1 MSPPATIRSMTTTC
15 MPTDNLSRE
24 LHSFLVR
31 AGLNPTYLS
40 PQMEH
45 YMEHLLYLLPPEEED
60 AVTHYYG
67 LFGSERCSLQDIAKE
82 LGLSQ
87 EDAME
92 RIDQCIRK
100 LAVTPEWQ
108 MLKQTQKI

>member
-1 MSPPATIRSMTTTC
+1 MDTLTRS
-15 MPTDNLSRE
+15 

-31 AGLNPTYLS
+31 VGLNPMSLS

-45 YMEHLLYLLPPEEED
+45 YLEHLLYLLPPEEEE

-67 LFGSERCSLQDIAKE
+67 LFGSQRLSLQEIAAE
-82 LGLSQ
+82 LELSQ

-108 MLKQTQKI
+108 MLKRKIR

>member
-1 MSPPATIRSMTTTC
+1 

-24 LHSFLVR
+24 LHSFLVHI
-31 AGLNPTYLS
+31 GLNPMS
-40 PQMEH
+40 INPQMEH
-45 YMEHLLYLLPPEEED
+45 YLEHLLYLLPPEEEE

-67 LFGSERCSLQDIAKE
+67 LFGSERKSLQEIAKE
-82 LGLSQ
+82 LELSQ
-87 EDAME
+87 EDALA

-108 MLKQTQKI
+108 MLKQTIKK

>member
-1 MSPPATIRSMTTTC
+1 MDSLTRS
-15 MPTDNLSRE
+15 

-31 AGLNPTYLS
+31 VGLNPTSLS

-45 YMEHLLYLLPPEEED
+45 YLEHLLYLLPPDEEE

-67 LFGSERCSLQDIAKE
+67 LFGAQRLSLQEIAKE
-82 LGLSQ
+82 LESSQ

-92 RIDQCIRK
+92 RIDQCVRK

-108 MLKQTQKI
+108 MLNQILKKK

>member
-1 MSPPATIRSMTTTC
+1 MDDITRS
-15 MPTDNLSRE
+15 
-24 LHSFLVR
+24 LHTFLVR
-31 AGLNPTYLS
+31 VGLDPTGLS

-45 YMEHLLYLLPPEEED
+45 YLEHLLYLLPPEEEE

-67 LFGSERCSLQDIAKE
+67 LFGSERRSLQEIAKG

-92 RIDQCIRK
+92 RVDQGIRK

-108 MLKQTQKI
+108 MLKQLQRK

>member
-1 MSPPATIRSMTTTC
+1 MDALTRS
-15 MPTDNLSRE
+15 

-31 AGLNPTYLS
+31 VGLNPMSLS

-45 YMEHLLYLLPPEEED
+45 YVEHLLYLLPPEEEE

-67 LFGSERCSLQDIAKE
+67 LFGSERKSLQEIAAE
-82 LGLSQ
+82 LELSQ
-87 EDAME
+87 EDTME
-92 RIDQCIRK
+92 RIDQCVRK

-108 MLKQTQKI
+108 MLKRKIR

>member
-1 MSPPATIRSMTTTC
+1 MDALTRS
-15 MPTDNLSRE
+15 

-31 AGLNPTYLS
+31 VGLNPMSLS

-45 YMEHLLYLLPPEEED
+45 YLEHLLYLLPPEDEE

-67 LFGSERCSLQDIAKE
+67 LFGEAQKSLQEIAKE
-82 LGLSQ
+82 LEMSQ
-87 EDAME
+87 EDAMA
-92 RIDQCIRK
+92 RIDQCVRK

-108 MLKQTQKI
+108 MMKQTLKK

>member
-1 MSPPATIRSMTTTC
+1 MDTLTRS
-15 MPTDNLSRE
+15 

-31 AGLNPTYLS
+31 VGLNPTSLS

-45 YMEHLLYLLPPEEED
+45 YLEHLLYLLPPEEEK

-67 LFGSERCSLQDIAKE
+67 LFGVARESLQEIATE
-82 LGLSQ
+82 LELSQ

-92 RIDQCIRK
+92 RIDQCVRK

-108 MLKQTQKI
+108 MMKQIIKKK

>member
-1 MSPPATIRSMTTTC
+1 MDYLTRQ
-15 MPTDNLSRE
+15 

-31 AGLNPTYLS
+31 VGLNPTTIS

-45 YMEHLLYLLPPEEED
+45 YLEHLLYLLPPEEEK

-67 LFGSERCSLQDIAKE
+67 LFGSQRLSLQEIAAE
-82 LGLSQ
+82 LELSQ
-87 EDAME
+87 EYAME
-92 RIDQCIRK
+92 RIDQCVRK

-108 MLKQTQKI
+108 MLKRKIR

>member
-1 MSPPATIRSMTTTC
+1 MDRLTRS
-15 MPTDNLSRE
+15 

-31 AGLNPTYLS
+31 IGLNPESLS

-45 YMEHLLYLLPPEEED
+45 YLEHLLYLLPPEEEE

-67 LFGSERCSLQDIAKE
+67 LFGSERKSLQEIARE
-82 LGLSQ
+82 LEMSQ
-87 EDAME
+87 EDAMA
-92 RIDQCIRK
+92 RIDQCVRK

-108 MLKQTQKI
+108 MIKQTQEI

>member
-1 MSPPATIRSMTTTC
+1 

-24 LHSFLVR
+24 LHSYLVGI
-31 AGLNPTYLS
+31 GLNPTSVS

-45 YMEHLLYLLPPEEED
+45 YLEHLLYLLPPEEEE

-67 LFGSERCSLQDIAKE
+67 LFGCERKSLQEIAKDFK
-82 LGLSQ
+82 LSQ
-87 EDAME
+87 EDAIE

-108 MLKQTQKI
+108 MLKQTLTK

>member
-1 MSPPATIRSMTTTC
+1 MDALTRS
-15 MPTDNLSRE
+15 

-31 AGLNPTYLS
+31 VGLNPTSLS

-45 YMEHLLYLLPPEEED
+45 YLEHLLFLLPPEEEE

-67 LFGSERCSLQDIAKE
+67 LFGSERKSLQEIAKE

-92 RIDQCIRK
+92 RIDQCVRK

-108 MLKQTQKI
+108 MMKQIIKKK

>member
-1 MSPPATIRSMTTTC
+1 MDSLTRS
-15 MPTDNLSRE
+15 

-31 AGLNPTYLS
+31 VGLNPTNLS

-45 YMEHLLYLLPPEEED
+45 YLEHLLYLLPPEEEE

-67 LFGSERCSLQDIAKE
+67 LFGAQRLSLQEIAKE
-82 LGLSQ
+82 LESSQ

-92 RIDQCIRK
+92 RIDQCVRK

-108 MLKQTQKI
+108 MLNQILKKK

>member
-1 MSPPATIRSMTTTC
+1 MDRLTRQ
-15 MPTDNLSRE
+15 

-31 AGLNPTYLS
+31 VGLEPTSLS

-45 YMEHLLYLLPPEEED
+45 YLEHLLYLLLPEEEE

-67 LFGSERCSLQDIAKE
+67 LFGCERKSLQEISRE
-82 LGLSQ
+82 LEMSQ

-92 RIDQCIRK
+92 RIDQCVRK

-108 MLKQTQKI
+108 MLKQIQKI

>member
-1 MSPPATIRSMTTTC
+1 MDSLTRS
-15 MPTDNLSRE
+15 

-31 AGLNPTYLS
+31 VGLNPTSLS

-45 YMEHLLYLLPPEEED
+45 YLEHLLYLLPPEEEE

-67 LFGSERCSLQDIAKE
+67 LFGAQRFSLQEIAKE
-82 LGLSQ
+82 LESSQ

-92 RIDQCIRK
+92 RIDQCVRK

-108 MLKQTQKI
+108 MLNQILKKK

>member
-1 MSPPATIRSMTTTC
+1 MDSLTRS
-15 MPTDNLSRE
+15 

-31 AGLNPTYLS
+31 VGLNPTSLS

-45 YMEHLLYLLPPEEED
+45 YLEHLLYLLPPEEEE

-67 LFGSERCSLQDIAKE
+67 LFGAQRLSLQEIANE
-82 LGLSQ
+82 LESSQ

-92 RIDQCIRK
+92 RIDQCVRK

-108 MLKQTQKI
+108 MLNQILKKK

>member
-1 MSPPATIRSMTTTC
+1 MSI
-15 MPTDNLSRE
+15 N
-24 LHSFLVR
+24 
-31 AGLNPTYLS
+31 

-45 YMEHLLYLLPPEEED
+45 YLEHLLYLLPPEEEE

-67 LFGSERCSLQDIAKE
+67 LFGSERKSLQEIAKE
-82 LGLSQ
+82 LELSQ
-87 EDAME
+87 EDALA

-108 MLKQTQKI
+108 MLKQTIKK

>member
-1 MSPPATIRSMTTTC
+1 MDALTRS
-15 MPTDNLSRE
+15 

-31 AGLNPTYLS
+31 IGLNPMSIS
-40 PQMEH
+40 PQTEH
-45 YMEHLLYLLPPEEED
+45 YLEHLLYLLPPENEE

-67 LFGSERCSLQDIAKE
+67 LFGCERESLQDIAKE

-108 MLKQTQKI
+108 MIRQTQKKR

>member
-1 MSPPATIRSMTTTC
+1 MDVLTRS
-15 MPTDNLSRE
+15 

-31 AGLNPTYLS
+31 IGMNTESLS

-45 YMEHLLYLLPPEEED
+45 YLEHLLYLLPPEEEE

-67 LFGSERCSLQDIAKE
+67 LFGSERLSLQEIAKE
-82 LGLSQ
+82 LKLSQ

-92 RIDQCIRK
+92 RIDQCVRK
-100 LAVTPEWQ
+100 LAITPEWQ
-108 MLKQTQKI
+108 MLKQTLNKK

>member
-1 MSPPATIRSMTTTC
+1 

-31 AGLNPTYLS
+31 VGLDPMSLS

-45 YMEHLLYLLPPEEED
+45 YLEHLLYLLPPEEEE

-67 LFGSERCSLQDIAKE
+67 LFGEAQKSLQEIAKE
-82 LGLSQ
+82 LELSQ
-87 EDAME
+87 ENAMA
-92 RIDQCIRK
+92 RIDQCVRK

-108 MLKQTQKI
+108 MMKQTLKK

>member
-1 MSPPATIRSMTTTC
+1 
-15 MPTDNLSRE
+15 MPTDKLTRE

-31 AGLNPTYLS
+31 IGMQPTSIS

-45 YMEHLLYLLPPEEED
+45 YLEHLLYLLPPEEEE

-67 LFGSERCSLQDIAKE
+67 LFGSERKSLQEIAKE
-82 LGLSQ
+82 LELSQ
-87 EDAME
+87 EDALA
-92 RIDQCIRK
+92 RIDLCIRK

-108 MLKQTQKI
+108 MLKQTIKK

>member
-1 MSPPATIRSMTTTC
+1 MDSLTRS
-15 MPTDNLSRE
+15 

-31 AGLNPTYLS
+31 VGLNPTSLS

-45 YMEHLLYLLPPEEED
+45 YLEHLLYLLPPEEEK
-60 AVTHYYG
+60 AVMQYYG
-67 LFGSERCSLQDIAKE
+67 LFGAQRLSLQEIAKE
-82 LGLSQ
+82 LESSQ

-92 RIDQCIRK
+92 RIDQCVRK

-108 MLKQTQKI
+108 MLNQILKKK

>member
-1 MSPPATIRSMTTTC
+1 
-15 MPTDNLSRE
+15 MPTDKLTHE

-31 AGLNPTYLS
+31 IGMQPESIS

-45 YMEHLLYLLPPEEED
+45 YLEHLLYLLPPEDEE

-67 LFGSERCSLQDIAKE
+67 LFGAERKSLQELAKE
-82 LGLSQ
+82 QKISQ
-87 EDAME
+87 EEALE
-92 RIDQCIRK
+92 KIDQCVRK

-108 MLKQTQKI
+108 MIKQIHTK

>member
-1 MSPPATIRSMTTTC
+1 MDSLTRS
-15 MPTDNLSRE
+15 

-31 AGLNPTYLS
+31 VGLNPTSLS

-45 YMEHLLYLLPPEEED
+45 YLEHLLYLLPPEEEK
-60 AVTHYYG
+60 AVMHYYG
-67 LFGSERCSLQDIAKE
+67 LFGAQRLSLQEIAKE
-82 LGLSQ
+82 LESSQ

-92 RIDQCIRK
+92 RIDQCVRK

-108 MLKQTQKI
+108 MLNQILKKE

>member
-1 MSPPATIRSMTTTC
+1 

-31 AGLNPTYLS
+31 IGMDPKSIT

-45 YMEHLLYLLPPEEED
+45 YLEHLLYLLPPEEEE

-67 LFGSERCSLQDIAKE
+67 LFGAQRLSLQEIANE
-82 LGLSQ
+82 LESSQ

-92 RIDQCIRK
+92 RIDQCVRK

-108 MLKQTQKI
+108 MLNQILKKK

>member
-1 MSPPATIRSMTTTC
+1 MDPLTRS
-15 MPTDNLSRE
+15 

-31 AGLNPTYLS
+31 VGLNPTSLS

-45 YMEHLLYLLPPEEED
+45 YLEHLLYLLPPEEEE

-67 LFGSERCSLQDIAKE
+67 LFGAQRLSLQEIAKE
-82 LGLSQ
+82 LESSQ

-92 RIDQCIRK
+92 RIDQCVRK

-108 MLKQTQKI
+108 MLNQILKKK

>member
-1 MSPPATIRSMTTTC
+1 
-15 MPTDNLSRE
+15 MPTDKLSRE
-24 LHSFLVR
+24 LHSYLVR
-31 AGLNPTYLS
+31 IGMNPESLS

-45 YMEHLLYLLPPEEED
+45 YLEHLLYLLPPEEEE

-67 LFGSERCSLQDIAKE
+67 LFGSERESLQEIAKE
-82 LGLSQ
+82 LEMSQ

-92 RIDQCIRK
+92 RIDQCVRK

-108 MLKQTQKI
+108 MLKQTIDK